1 MESERW
7 GVLYNRAACALANL
21 PMLRKETLKCRCGK
35 LRSGKRHGA
44 LRIDRAILSRL
55 EALAATCG
63 LTQEELLARLLCAAT
78 PNVRARALVR
88 LGHLQEIS
96 ALLSQATTTEEV
108 IEVVAEC
115 CRSSL
120 GASLVFVARLD
131 DERAELELL
140 CTSGIEENLR
150 QHFQDF
156 KRIDLGAQVPLAE
169 AVRTLVPVW
178 LAPTAERIARY
189 PHLTAQYAQS
199 GVEHWISLPLV
210 VEGKAVGGMSLG
222 FAGECAFDEEDRE
235 YILALASQC
244 ALALERSRLYLRER
258 AARAEA
264 EEGQRRA
271 AFLAE
276 VSALLA
282 GSLDYEVTLARVA
295 RLAVPVLADWCAI
308 DILEDDGEVRRLAVA
323 HTDPAKVEWAYELQR
338 RYPFD
343 PDSPRGVANV
353 LRTGAS
359 ELYPQIDDALLVA
372 SARSPDHLEALRQV
386 GFSAAIVVPLA
397 ARGRV
402 FGAVT
407 LVMAESG
414 RRYDAQDLRLAEDL
428 AHRSALAIDNAR
440 LYSEAQ
446 WANRAKDEFLAVL
459 SHELRT
465 PLNPIIGWTQL
476 MRRGTLPPAQQ
487 VKALEIIERN
497 GKLQNQLIED
507 LLDVSRIAEGKLSFQ
522 PRVLD
527 LLPLVQAAVESVRHP
542 AEQKEVALLCRWEDR
557 SIPVTGD
564 PTRLSQVCWNL
575 LTNAIKFTPAGGQIH
590 VTLERCTHSVRLS
603 VQDTGIGIHPRFLPH
618 VFERFRQADS
628 SSTRKQ
634 GGLGLGLFIVR
645 YIVEL
650 HGGKITAHSD
660 GEGRGARFVVELP
673 V

>member
-1 MESERW
+1 
-7 GVLYNRAACALANL
+7 
-21 PMLRKETLKCRCGK
+21 MLRKETHKCRCGK
-35 LRSGKRHGA
+35 LRSGKRLGA
-44 LRIDRAILSRL
+44 LRIDRAILGWL
-55 EALAATCG
+55 QALAAAGG
-63 LTQEELLARLLCAAT
+63 LTQEELLARLLGTAT
-78 PNVRARALVR
+78 PDVRAGALVR

-96 ALLSQATTTEEV
+96 ALLSRATTTEEV

-115 CRSSL
+115 CRNSL

-150 QHFQDF
+150 QFFQDF
-156 KRIDLGAQVPLAE
+156 QRIALSAPVPLAE

-178 LAPTAERIARY
+178 LASTAERVARY

-199 GVEHWISLPLV
+199 GVEHWMSLPLV

-235 YILALASQC
+235 YVLALASQC

-308 DILEDDGEVRRLAVA
+308 DILDDDGEVRRLAVA
-323 HTDPAKVEWAYELQR
+323 HTDPARVEWAYELQR

-414 RRYDAQDLRLAEDL
+414 RHYDAQDLRLAEDL

-476 MRRGTLPPAQQ
+476 MRRGTLPPSQQ

-522 PRVLD
+522 PRAID
-527 LLPLVQAAVESVRHP
+527 LLPLVQAAVEAVRHP

-557 SIPVTGD
+557 SLPVTGD

-575 LTNAIKFTPAGGQIH
+575 LTNAIKFTPVGGQIH
-590 VTLERCTHSVRLS
+590 VTLERCTHAVRLS

-650 HGGKITAHSD
+650 HGGKITAHSE

-673 V
+673 VGDSVPVV